1 MPAIDP
7 IVTSHRS
14 TMGSAAR
21 MNSSPSSSST
31 PDSSSVSAAILTA
44 IAQSSPIA
52 AFTRSIAS
60 SQNRLLFSNGP
71 PYSSVR
77 RLKTGERNC
86 VGR

>member
-14 TMGSAAR
+14 TMGSAVR

-31 PDSSSVSAAILTA
+31 PDSSSVSAAMRTA
-44 IAQSSPIA
+44 IAQSSPIS

-60 SQNRLLFSNGP
+60 SQNRLRFSNEP
-71 PYSSVR
+71 P
-77 RLKTGERNC
+77 
-86 VGR
+86 